1 MLATVKGY
9 YKGTRIVLDSPVQL
23 RQGQEVIVT
32 YTVAQ
37 SAPIKE
43 FQLDIVESLIGA
55 IPDAGKSLAEYREE
69 RLKKYA
75 SAD

>member
-9 YKGTRIVLDSPVQL
+9 YKGTQIVLDSHVQL

-32 YTVAQ
+32 YTVTQ
-37 SAPIKE
+37 PVSTKE
-43 FQLDIVESLIGA
+43 PQINIVNSLIGA

>member
-9 YKGTRIVLDSPVQL
+9 YKGTQIVLDSPVQL

-37 SAPIKE
+37 PVSTKE
-43 FQLDIVESLIGA
+43 PQINIVNSLIGA
-55 IPDAGKSLAEYREE
+55 IPDAGKSLVEYREE

>member
-9 YKGTRIVLDSPVQL
+9 YKGTRIVLDAPVQL

-37 SAPIKE
+37 PATIKE
-43 FQLDIVESLIGA
+43 SQIDIVESLIGT

>member
-9 YKGTRIVLDSPVQL
+9 YKGTQIVLDSHVQL

-32 YTVAQ
+32 YAVTQPV
-37 SAPIKE
+37 STKE
-43 FQLDIVESLIGA
+43 PQINIVNSLIGA